1 MTKALAHSVQDAV
14 EFLSRVSKE
23 VPKAAVVLGS
33 GVKVLEDLADN
44 TFTYD
49 QIFGMSPTIVGHAG
63 SLSLGRVDG
72 QLVAVLRGRFHLYEG
87 HNWDVVTLPA
97 KVLAAW
103 GVPYLFLTNAAGGI
117 NPKFQV
123 GDLMLLK
130 GYRDHLNPEWKE
142 SGLVPALML
151 PPTDCQNDLTR
162 DLWKTGEQL
171 ASQEPSFRPLRTGVY
186 AALLGPT
193 YETMAEIEM
202 LRRLGADAVGMS
214 TVPELDTVIGT
225 DTKAVA
231 ISVVTNVWSA
241 DSAIEGH
248 EEVLREAKAASER
261 LDKLFRAT
269 IAGLN

>member
-14 EFLSRVSKE
+14 QFLSQVSRQ

-33 GVKVLEDLADN
+33 GVKVLEDLTDD
-44 TFTYD
+44 TFSYD

-72 QLVAVLRGRFHLYEG
+72 TLVAVLRGRFHLYEG

-97 KVLAAW
+97 RVLAAW

-130 GYRDHLNPEWKE
+130 GYRDHLNPQWKE
-142 SGLVPALML
+142 SGLIPALML
-151 PPTDCQNDLTR
+151 PPTDCQNELTR
-162 DLWKTGEQL
+162 DLWKVGEHL
-171 ASQEPSFRPLRTGVY
+171 ASKDSSFRPLRTGVY

-193 YETMAEIEM
+193 YETLAEIEM

-214 TVPELDTVIGT
+214 TAPELDAVIGT
-225 DTKAVA
+225 ETKAAA
-231 ISVVTNVWSA
+231 ISVITNVWSA
-241 DSAIEGH
+241 ESAIEGH

-261 LDKLFRAT
+261 LDKLFRST
-269 IAGLN
+269 IAGLK

>member
-14 EFLSRVSKE
+14 QFLSQVSRQ

-33 GVKVLEDLADN
+33 GVKVLEDLTDD
-44 TFTYD
+44 TFSYD

-87 HNWDVVTLPA
+87 HDWEVVTLPA
-97 KVLAAW
+97 RVLAAW

-162 DLWKTGEQL
+162 DLWKAGEQL
-171 ASQEPSFRPLRTGVY
+171 VSKDRSFRPLRTGVY

-214 TVPELDTVIGT
+214 TAPELDTVIGT
-225 DTKAVA
+225 ETKAAA
-231 ISVVTNVWSA
+231 ISVITNVWSA
-241 DSAIEGH
+241 ESAIEGH

-261 LDKLFRAT
+261 LDKLFR
-269 IAGLN
+269 